1 MTFSNSSY
9 RHLLKVFLPDISRA
23 IAVYLGFHLHRLS
36 FSISSLS
43 LCVSLKL
50 KWCTCR
56 EHISS
61 VQSLSRFQL
70 FVTPWIAAC
79 QASLSIAN
87 SLSSLRLMS
96 IESVMPSSH
105 LILCHPL
112 LLLPSLF
119 QWVNPSHE
127 VAKVLEFQLQHH
139 SFQRNPRADLIQ
151 KGLVE
156 SPCSSR
162 ASQES
167 SPTPQFKNINSS
179 VLSFLH
185 SATLTSIHDYW
196 KKP

>member
-1 MTFSNSSY
+1 MDYYIMTFSNSSY

-87 SLSSLRLMS
+87 SRSLLQFIS
-96 IESVMPSSH
+96 IESVMPSNH
-105 LILCHPL
+105 LILCCL
-112 LLLPSLF
+112 LLLFYHRSLPASGSF
-119 QWVNPSHE
+119 PRS
-127 VAKVLEFQLQHH
+127 QL
-139 SFQRNPRADLIQ
+139 F
-151 KGLVE
+151 
-156 SPCSSR
+156 
-162 ASQES
+162 ASGGQIIRVS
-167 SPTPQFKNINSS
+167 ASVSILPMNI
-179 VLSFLH
+179 
-185 SATLTSIHDYW
+185 
-196 KKP
+196 